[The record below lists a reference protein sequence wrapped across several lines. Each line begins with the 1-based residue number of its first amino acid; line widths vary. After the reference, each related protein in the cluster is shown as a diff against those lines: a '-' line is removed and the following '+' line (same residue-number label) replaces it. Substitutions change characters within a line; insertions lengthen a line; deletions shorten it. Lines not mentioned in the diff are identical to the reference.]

1 MAYTLAEAAEYSK
14 DVLQAGVI
22 ELFVKDDPV
31 LEKLP
36 FITIVGNGLTYTIE
50 KTEPDVNFYEV
61 GDTWVESTGTVE
73 QKTAVL
79 RILGGD
85 CDIDNFLKATRSNV
99 NDLKAET
106 IAAKVKAMKKT
117 FAETFVYGYNAG
129 APKTFDGLHT
139 LISSATYNTIGVA
152 TNNTTPVA
160 LSMERLEAAIDMVKG
175 AKPELVLMSK
185 QMRRNINKY
194 LVTAGGITYD
204 DFANKRVQTVFDVP
218 VAASDYVKDTENC
231 DKLFGT
237 TYGYEHT
244 TPAAASDASTTIFI
258 LSFGPKYLCGT
269 QNGDITIVPIGDL
282 ETKDAS
288 RWRIKWY
295 CSVMLQSIISCTK
308 LTGIKNDVAAA

>member
-1 MAYTLAEAAEYSK
+1 MAYTLSQAAEYSK

-31 LEKLP
+31 LERLP
-36 FITIVGNGLTYTIE
+36 FVTITGNGLTYTVE
-50 KTEPDVNFYEV
+50 KTEPDVDFYNV
-61 GDTWVESTGTVE
+61 GDTWVESTGEVE

-117 FAETFVYGYNAG
+117 WGETFIYGRNAST
-129 APKTFDGLHT
+129 PKTFDGLHT
-139 LISSATYNTIGVA
+139 LIASDDYNTIGVGGGSGSPA
-152 TNNTTPVA
+152 Q
-160 LSMERLEAAIDMVKG
+160 LSMERLEAAIDKVRG
-175 AKPELVLMSK
+175 TKPDLLLMSK

-194 LVTAGGITYD
+194 LITAGGINYD

-218 VAASDYVKDTENC
+218 VAVSDYISDDEDVTRNMSSSGWAYDDANPDT
-231 DKLFGT
+231 G
-237 TYGYEHT
+237 
-244 TPAAASDASTTIFI
+244 DASTTIFV
-258 LSFGPKYLCGT
+258 LSFGPKYLAGT
-269 QNGDITIVPIGDL
+269 QNGDMTIVPIGDL

-295 CSVMLQSIISCTK
+295 CSIMLQNILSCTK
-308 LTGIKNDVAAA
+308 LSGISNAVATA